1 MLLRIM
7 ENILCYNPLRVIPKV
22 ESFEYM
28 FLYTDIQLFI
38 LFPSAKDFANF
49 DLIPDSPLFFLV
61 VVLCF
66 GFATGL
72 SQIYISS
79 SSLTK

>member
-49 DLIPDSPLFFLV
+49 MCLGPTTSIDNS
-61 VVLCF
+61 
-66 GFATGL
+66 A
-72 SQIYISS
+72 
-79 SSLTK
+79 SLL